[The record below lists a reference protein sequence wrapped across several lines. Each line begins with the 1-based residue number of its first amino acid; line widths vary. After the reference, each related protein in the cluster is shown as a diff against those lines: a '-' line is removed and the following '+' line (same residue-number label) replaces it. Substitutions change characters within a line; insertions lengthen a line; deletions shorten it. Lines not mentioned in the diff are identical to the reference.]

1 LATAPMS
8 RMEEE
13 FASGSTLEAP
23 PRSILAFAG
32 AT

>member
-1 LATAPMS
+1 V
-8 RMEEE
+8 EEE

-32 AT
+32 ET